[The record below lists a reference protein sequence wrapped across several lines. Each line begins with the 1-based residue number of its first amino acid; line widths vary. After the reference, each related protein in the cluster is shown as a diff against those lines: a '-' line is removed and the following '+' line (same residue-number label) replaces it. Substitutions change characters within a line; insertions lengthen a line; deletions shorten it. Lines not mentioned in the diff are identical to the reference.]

1 MATRKPMFMTA
12 EGFFEE
18 MAATDDLQLGGL
30 AMSGN
35 IAMTNNK
42 ITGLGAPSSDAD
54 AATKKYVD
62 DAVVSGGKI
71 KEALFTYH
79 ELDDTDGINAA
90 GALYFANQPVV
101 GDTVVLKDGTLT
113 RTYTFVANQGAES
126 AATDVSIE
134 TDTASAMQRLVTRAN
149 ADVGNTQWDLYYTTS
164 HTDINAGVVM
174 VLEKS
179 TAAGNAD
186 DRIYGVFT
194 TQADLKVVDFTS
206 GTGTPGKEYTVYTVG
221 TASTTDPAQTTFGLR
236 RQQAALEDGEI
247 HFTLDS
253 DELWAWNQD
262 ASSWYLLSSGAV
274 PIATSASGG
283 GTLGKVTADEDY
295 GLVIAGSGVLR
306 VDLEPN
312 KGLEF
317 IGGDLAAKPDTAA
330 GMSVGSGG
338 LAVALSGTPGLEFST
353 GLLQVKADGAH
364 GIVITANG
372 VDIEIDDTPDTL
384 DVDTDGLKVVGLPSL
399 FKVNGTAVGANV
411 TAPNLDTLVGG
422 TSSYADSLHT
432 HARVDAAKVVSGIYT
447 AGENVAKGDPCYV
460 YAANQIGKG
469 DAGNNAKAHIIGV
482 AAAAIAGASTGVMV
496 SEGIV
501 TGVGSGWTANDPI
514 YLADGGGLT
523 NTIPG
528 SNKRV
533 VVVGYAWNATDLFV
547 DIRDYG
553 KKAA

>member
-1 MATRKPMFMTA
+1 MATRKPMFMSA
-12 EGFFEE
+12 EGFLEE
-18 MAATDDLQLGGL
+18 MAAADDLQLGGL

-35 IAMTNNK
+35 ITMTNNK

-79 ELDDTDGINAA
+79 QLDDTYGINAA

-101 GDTVVLKDGTLT
+101 GDTVVFKDGTLT

-134 TDTASAMQRLVTRAN
+134 SDAQTAMARLVLRAM
-149 ADVGNTQWDLYYTTS
+149 ADAGNTQWNLDLQPNHS
-164 HTDINAGVVM
+164 DINAYIIEMEERV
-174 VLEKS
+174 
-179 TAAGNAD
+179 TAAGISTS
-186 DRIYGVFT
+186 RIYGVWT
-194 TQADLKVVDFTS
+194 TQADLQVVDFTS
-206 GTGTPGKEYTVYTVG
+206 GTGTPDKEYTLYTVG
-221 TASTTDPAQTTFGLR
+221 TGSTTDPAQTTFGLR
-236 RQQAALEDGEI
+236 REQTALEDGEI

-253 DELWAWNQD
+253 DELWAWNAD

-317 IGGDLAAKPDTAA
+317 IGGDLAAKPDTSA

-338 LAVALSGTPGLEFST
+338 LAVALAATPGLEFST
-353 GLLQVKADGAH
+353 GLLKVKADGAH
-364 GIVITANG
+364 GIILTSNG

-384 DVDTDGLKVVGLPSL
+384 DVDGDGLKVVGLPSL
-399 FKVNGTAVGANV
+399 FKINDTAVGANV
-411 TAPNLDTLVGG
+411 TAANLDTLVGG

-432 HARVDAAKVVSGIYT
+432 HTRVDGAKRVDGIYT
-447 AGENVAKGDPCYV
+447 AGENIAKGDPVYV

-469 DAGNNAKAHIIGV
+469 DAGADAKAHIIGV
-482 AAAAIAGASTGVMV
+482 AAAAIAGAGTGIMV

-514 YLADGGGLT
+514 YVADGGGLT
-523 NTIPG
+523 NTRP
-528 SNKRV
+528 SASKRI

-553 KKAA
+553 KRAA

>member
-12 EGFFEE
+12 EGYFEE
-18 MAATDDLQLGGL
+18 MAAADDLQLGGL
-30 AMSGN
+30 AMTGN
-35 IAMTNNK
+35 ITMADNK
-42 ITGLGAPSSDAD
+42 VTGLGVPTSDGD

-79 ELDDTDGINAA
+79 QLDDTDGINAA

-101 GDTVVLKDGTLT
+101 GDTVVLDDGTVT

-134 TDTASAMQRLVTRAN
+134 TDAQTAMQRLVTRAM
-149 ADVGNTQWDLYYTTS
+149 ADAGNTIWNLDLQPN
-164 HTDINAGVVM
+164 HPDINAYIVE
-174 VLEKS
+174 LEERAS
-179 TAAGNAD
+179 AAGISTS
-186 DRIYGVFT
+186 RLYGVWT
-194 TQADLKVVDFTS
+194 TQADLQVVDFTS

-236 RQQAALEDGEI
+236 RQVVALEDGEI

-253 DELWAWNQD
+253 DELWAWNGD
-262 ASSWYLLSSGAV
+262 VSSWYLLSSGAV

-283 GTLGKVTADEDY
+283 GTLGKVTADEDF
-295 GLVIAGSGVLR
+295 GLVITTGVLKI
-306 VDLEPN
+306 DLEPN

-338 LAVALSGTPGLEFST
+338 LAVALSAAPGLEFNV
-353 GLLQVKADGAH
+353 GDLQVKADGAH
-364 GIVITANG
+364 GIIIGASG
-372 VDIEIDDTPDTL
+372 VEIEIDDTPDTL
-384 DVDTDGLKVVGLPSL
+384 DVDADGLKVVGLPSL
-399 FKVNGTAVGANV
+399 FKINDTAVGANV
-411 TAPNLDTLVGG
+411 TATNLDTLVAG

-447 AGENVAKGDPCYV
+447 AGENIAKGDPCYV

-469 DAGNNAKAHIIGV
+469 DAGADVKAHIIGV
-482 AAAAIAGASTGVMV
+482 AAAAIAGAGTGVMV

-514 YLADGGGLT
+514 YLADTGGLT
-523 NTIPG
+523 NTRP
-528 SNKRV
+528 SASKRI

-553 KKAA
+553 KRAA